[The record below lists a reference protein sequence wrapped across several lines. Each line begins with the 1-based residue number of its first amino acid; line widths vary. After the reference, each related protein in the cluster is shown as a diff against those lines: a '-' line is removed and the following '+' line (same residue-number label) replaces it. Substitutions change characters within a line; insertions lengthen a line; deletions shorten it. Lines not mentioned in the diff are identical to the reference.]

1 MTQKPAIMAILF
13 ADIAQS
19 TQIYEK
25 IGNAAAQRLIAIC
38 LAALTDVCMLHNGMV
53 IKTIGDEIMCTFP
66 TARDAIDAAME
77 MQSAIESIPPSE
89 LSGHHAPNIYV
100 GIHYGPVIEEKKDV
114 FGEAVNV
121 AARMVGIAKQRQII
135 TTRQIVD
142 ALPHG
147 YSDCVRCIDKT
158 TVKGKSEELFIY
170 EVICEKETMTV
181 MLKAFPEAKPASKQR
196 LELIFNDTTFEVS
209 DTHPVATLGRQDQ
222 NDVVVNDSRV
232 SRFHARIEYRKEKY
246 ILIDQS
252 TNGTYVAEHGMDAVL
267 LMRDEIQL
275 DGSGVIDLCNEG
287 TALSPTA
294 IHYTVTWGNPML
306 NSHSEG

>member
-1 MTQKPAIMAILF
+1 M
-13 ADIAQS
+13 
-19 TQIYEK
+19 
-25 IGNAAAQRLIAIC
+25 
-38 LAALTDVCMLHNGMV
+38 
-53 IKTIGDEIMCTFP
+53 
-66 TARDAIDAAME
+66 
-77 MQSAIESIPPSE
+77 
-89 LSGHHAPNIYV
+89 
-100 GIHYGPVIEEKKDV
+100 
-114 FGEAVNV
+114 
-121 AARMVGIAKQRQII
+121 
-135 TTRQIVD
+135 
-142 ALPHG
+142 
-147 YSDCVRCIDKT
+147 

-294 IHYTVTWGNPML
+294 IHYKLRGETQ
-306 NSHSEG
+306 